1 MTQNPACAAL
11 RHLRP
16 SGFGAISA
24 TRRMRAAFTLVE
36 MMVVIVIIGILAAVI
51 IVNISGRADKAKVK
65 ATEAIIAEVAQQVEM
80 FKLNHNR
87 YPQNID
93 DLASPSAPP
102 YIQDAKDWQ
111 PLLTK
116 PARDGWGNP
125 LVYRLPGSDGRPF
138 DLVSYG
144 EDGRDGGEGYAAD
157 ISFFQQK

>member
-1 MTQNPACAAL
+1 MSPTPAFAGFT
-11 RHLRP
+11 RLRP
-16 SGFGAISA
+16 AGFGGIPAA
-24 TRRMRAAFTLVE
+24 RRSRAAFTLVE

-125 LVYRLPGSDGRPF
+125 LVYRQPGSNGRPF
-138 DLVSYG
+138 DLMSYG
-144 EDGRDGGEGYAAD
+144 EDGQDGGEGYAAD